1 MLSRVWPLLC
11 ATIHLLAVK
20 ELESLAVLYWWGGRS
35 QALSR
40 YKVVKKNCFFFQ
52 LMEQEVVGS
61 QLKGQLE
68 SVTQQAEEYKV
79 LL

>member
-1 MLSRVWPLLC
+1 MLSRVC
-11 ATIHLLAVK
+11 ALSCAAIDLRAVK
-20 ELESLAVLYWWGGRS
+20 ELESLAVLYRWGGGS
-35 QALSR
+35 QALRR
-40 YKVVKKNCFFFQ
+40 YNMAKKTVIFQ

>member
-1 MLSRVWPLLC
+1 MLSRVWSLSC
-11 ATIHLLAVK
+11 AAIHLRAVK
-20 ELESLAVLYWWGGRS
+20 ELESLAVLYWWGGRR
-35 QALSR
+35 QAIRR
-40 YKVVKKNCFFFQ
+40 YKKVKGTVILQ

-68 SVTQQAEEYKV
+68 SMTQQAEEYKV

>member
-1 MLSRVWPLLC
+1 MLSRVWPLSC
-11 ATIHLLAVK
+11 ATIHLRAVK
-20 ELESLAVLYWWGGRS
+20 ELESLAVLYWWGGRN
-35 QALSR
+35 QALRR
-40 YKVVKKNCFFFQ
+40 YKMVKKTVIFQ

>member
-1 MLSRVWPLLC
+1 MLSRVWPLSC
-11 ATIHLLAVK
+11 AIIHLRAVK

-40 YKVVKKNCFFFQ
+40 YKVVKNLVFFQ

>member
-1 MLSRVWPLLC
+1 M
-11 ATIHLLAVK
+11 
-20 ELESLAVLYWWGGRS
+20 
-35 QALSR
+35 
-40 YKVVKKNCFFFQ
+40 VKKTVIFQ

>member
-1 MLSRVWPLLC
+1 MLSRVWPLSC
-11 ATIHLLAVK
+11 AAIHLRAVK
-20 ELESLAVLYWWGGRS
+20 ELEFFSVLYRWGGKC
-35 QALSR
+35 QALRR
-40 YKVVKKNCFFFQ
+40 YKIVKKKTVIFQ

>member
-1 MLSRVWPLLC
+1 MSRVWPLSC
-11 ATIHLLAVK
+11 DTIHLLAVK

-40 YKVVKKNCFFFQ
+40 YKVVKKTFFFQ

>member
-1 MLSRVWPLLC
+1 MSC
-11 ATIHLLAVK
+11 ATIHLRAVK
-20 ELESLAVLYWWGGRS
+20 ELESLAVLYWCGGRS

-40 YKVVKKNCFFFQ
+40 YKVVKKPFFFQ